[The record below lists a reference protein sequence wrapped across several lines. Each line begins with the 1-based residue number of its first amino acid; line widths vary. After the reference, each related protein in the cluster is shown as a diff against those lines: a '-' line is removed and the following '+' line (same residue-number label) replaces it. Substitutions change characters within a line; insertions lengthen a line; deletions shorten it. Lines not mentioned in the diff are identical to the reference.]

1 VDIPLPMG
9 GRLLACHMCPR
20 YNAGVFLMSPVER
33 KVPMSEQPTTD
44 RIISC
49 LAHVC
54 FTVSD
59 LERSVDFYCNKLGMT
74 RAFEFRRPDGTWFG
88 QYVHAGG
95 RNFIELFIGS
105 LQAPAE
111 GQSFRHICLE
121 VEDIER
127 TVATL
132 RQRGVEVGEIKLGGD
147 HAYQAWLADPDGN
160 RIELHQYTPEA
171 RQVAIL
177 E

>member
-1 VDIPLPMG
+1 
-9 GRLLACHMCPR
+9 
-20 YNAGVFLMSPVER
+20 
-33 KVPMSEQPTTD
+33 MSEQPTTD

-95 RNFIELFIGS
+95 RNFIELFQG
-105 LQAPAE
+105 QVEPPVK
-111 GQSFRHICLE
+111 GQSYRHFCLE
-121 VEDIER
+121 VDNMEA
-127 TVATL
+127 TVGAL
-132 RQRGVEVGEIKLGGD
+132 RARGVEVSEIKLGMD
-147 HAYQAWLADPDGN
+147 QSWQAWLTDPDGN
-160 RIELHQYTPEA
+160 RIELHAYTPQSWQA
-171 RQVAIL
+171 PHL
-177 E
+177 K